1 MHTPEP
7 NRHPLIVI
15 FSAFHCHHDGSPAV
29 LYAPQHQVLI
39 SGGKRGDVCIFD
51 VRQRQIKH
59 TFQAHDSAIRCMT
72 LDPTEQYFVT
82 GAADGDIKVRT
93 VSQPDPGRCSCTFQ
107 HAVERLVENLNDNAI
122 K

>member
-1 MHTPEP
+1 MSFVT
-7 NRHPLIVI
+7 
-15 FSAFHCHHDGSPAV
+15 AFHCHHDGSPAV

-82 GAADGDIKVRT
+82 GAADGDIKVRSGPT
-93 VSQPDPGRCSCTFQ
+93 TQSVQLLFLYLSTCYRRIGLKFVR
-107 HAVERLVENLNDNAI
+107 
-122 K
+122 

>member
-82 GAADGDIKVRT
+82 GAADGDIKVSSGPPNPIRAG
-93 VSQPDPGRCSCTFQ
+93 VLILFNVPSSDLLKIF
-107 HAVERLVENLNDNAI
+107 AI
-122 K
+122 MAM